1 MNFRSI
7 TVGVALAIFGLGAA
21 VGIGLAANS
30 ISGDS
35 VGLSAEPLSPGDTLA
50 PPAADDTAR
59 ARARAR
65 AERRRAER
73 RRAARRRAAR
83 RERQAA
89 SPPSTTPAAPPTTTD
104 ELEPGDD
111 NSGRGSSDD
120 SSGRGSDDSGSD
132 DSGGG
137 SDDSSGQR
145 LRRLRRRLGRLTARA
160 LPAGDAPY
168 VEHNYCGQRQSR
180 GGGAARRTM
189 TTSPLAPKRGAL

>member
-104 ELEPGDD
+104 ELEAGDD

-145 LRRLRRRLGRLTARA
+145 LRRLRLRRRLGRLTART

-168 VEHNYCGQRQSR
+168 VEHNYCRQRQSR
-180 GGGAARRTM
+180 GGGRRT
-189 TTSPLAPKRGAL
+189 PGP

>member
-104 ELEPGDD
+104 ELEAGDD

-137 SDDSSGQR
+137 SDDSSGR
-145 LRRLRRRLGRLTARA
+145 GSGGTTPARTTDRADTPSGGTRLT
-160 LPAGDAPY
+160 LSTTI
-168 VEHNYCGQRQSR
+168 VVNVSR
-180 GGGAARRTM
+180 VAAGAARRPM